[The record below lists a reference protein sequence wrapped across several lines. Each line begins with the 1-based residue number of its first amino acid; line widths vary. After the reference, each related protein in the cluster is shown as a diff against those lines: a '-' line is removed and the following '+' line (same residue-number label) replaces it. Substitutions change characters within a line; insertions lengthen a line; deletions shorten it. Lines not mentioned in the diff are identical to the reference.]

1 MAEDARLEDP
11 LPDYSTAQL
20 RAVIA
25 HREAV
30 EVDVALDA
38 LKLRLP
44 AAVGDLEKVA
54 LHYPDTHRWLVDEF
68 EGEFEGGSDAPPFTT
83 FLAGLRVMGAL
94 AATARDARDRKGS
107 KS

>member
-54 LHYPDTHRWLVDEF
+54 LHDPDTHRWLVD
-68 EGEFEGGSDAPPFTT
+68 EFEGGSDAPPFTT
-83 FLAGLRVMGAL
+83 FLAGLRVMGAA
-94 AATARDARDRKGS
+94 AATARDARDHKGS